1 MTSRAVGLATLLVAL
16 LALIL
21 FAREM
26 ARITPSSSPSPATAT
41 AAGVVASATPTRT
54 PTASA
59 STTPP
64 ASPTPTPAVFA
75 GICTSIGGLP
85 DRDCTPGVVDPAVT
99 QDNLKATICHA
110 GYTATVRPPVDYTN
124 ALKKQGMA
132 DYGEPGTAADYEE
145 DHLIPLELGGSP
157 TDPNNLWPEPYAEPN
172 GARDKDR
179 VENFLHDE
187 VCSGRMALAE
197 AQNLIATNWE
207 AVNIGGTTEQAMPP
221 SQPAAGDTPATGC
234 CRVCTTGKACGD
246 GCISKSYTCHQP
258 PGCACNAN

>member
-75 GICTSIGGLP
+75 GICVSIGGLP
-85 DRDCTPGVVDPAVT
+85 DRGCTPGAVDPAVT
-99 QDNLKATICHA
+99 QDNLSTTICHA

-124 ALKKQGMA
+124 ALKKWQMGL
-132 DYGEPGTAADYEE
+132 YGEPGTAAEYEE

-157 TDPNNLWPEPYAEPN
+157 RDPKNLWPARNVYH
-172 GARDKDR
+172 GASEKDV
-179 VENFLHDE
+179 VENGLNAL
-187 VCSGRMALAE
+187 VCDGQMTLSE
-197 AQNLIATNWE
+197 AQSRIAANWQT
-207 AVNIGGTTEQAMPP
+207 ALP
-221 SQPAAGDTPATGC
+221 
-234 CRVCTTGKACGD
+234 
-246 GCISKSYTCHQP
+246 
-258 PGCACNAN
+258 